1 MSCEVRFRLPNDA
14 APPRT
19 IELPAGTTLLEAVQQ
34 AGLPIARACGG
45 DGLCAR
51 CGVEVL
57 AGAETLEAESEKEA
71 RAKRRNRVAA
81 ELRLACQVR
90 LRGAVEITASYW

>member
-1 MSCEVRFRLPNDA
+1 MSCEVRFRMPGSDA
-14 APPRT
+14 PARA
-19 IELPAGTTLLEAVQQ
+19 ISVPAGTTLLEAVQQ

-51 CGVEVL
+51 CGVTVL
-57 AGAETLEAESEKEA
+57 AGTETLDAAGAREE
-71 RAKRRNRVAA
+71 RAKQRNRVPAT
-81 ELRLACQVR
+81 ERLACQVT